1 MLISRVVAAR
11 TSRIEERP
19 TPSPQPGQ
27 VLVEILASGVCTS
40 DLGPWREGPA
50 EGAAPIELGHE
61 IAGRVVETGAG
72 PSRWSVGD
80 LVTGLGGP
88 GFATHAVLDGDLL
101 LPIPAGV
108 EPAHAIGEPIATLE
122 EAVARTTVPA
132 GSRVAIVGLGFMG
145 LGLLQLART
154 RAPRTILAV
163 DPNPEARARALSLG
177 AHAALHPDEVADYVA
192 GRVGGGGAGVGDAAG
207 VDAGSDAGA
216 GLAADADRRADI
228 VFEATG
234 VTPGLA
240 TASELV
246 RPFGTLCV
254 VGYHHAG
261 TAPFDMELWYKG
273 AIIVNGFC
281 PDHPRVMRA
290 MADALD
296 HVGTRR
302 FTSAPLITHRFGLD
316 GVDAAYE
323 LMAGRAP
330 GFVKAVIEP

>member
-1 MLISRVVAAR
+1 MLISRVVAPR

-40 DLGPWREGPA
+40 DLTPWREGPA
-50 EGAAPIELGHE
+50 QGAAPIELGHE
-61 IAGRVVETGAG
+61 IAGRVVGTGPG
-72 PSRWSVGD
+72 PSRWREGE

-88 GFATHAVLDGDLL
+88 GFATHAVLDADLL
-101 LPIPAGV
+101 LPVPAGV

-122 EAVARTTVPA
+122 EAVARTSVPA
-132 GSRVAIVGLGFMG
+132 GARVAVVGLGFMG

-154 RAPRTILAV
+154 RAPRTLLAV
-163 DPNPEARARALSLG
+163 DPNPEARERALGLG
-177 AHAALHPDEVADYVA
+177 AHVALHPDEVAAYVA
-192 GRVGGGGAGVGDAAG
+192 GRGASGHGEAGRAAADRAGDA
-207 VDAGSDAGA
+207 DP
-216 GLAADADRRADI
+216 RADI

-273 AIIVNGFC
+273 ATVVNGFC

-296 HVGTRR
+296 HVASRR
-302 FTSAPLITHRFGLD
+302 FTSAPLVTHRFGLD

-323 LMAGRAP
+323 LMAGRAS